1 MSINDCSKFT
11 KARKDDYWSRISY
24 GKVIEHNTEHLVI
37 RNDDG
42 YEWTIGYDVVEQE
55 LSFHNQFEEEVALTW
70 TELKDKFKDSTRR
83 IMTVNFNKKI
93 DKKEYIEKIV
103 NLYPNKNGKLKSK
116 VQYELDIKDATKS
129 LLTGT
134 ERTMIGRHFGTYK
147 SERIVFIDME
157 LENDDSKD
165 YDTRIRLVDPRT
177 LNWIVVDGVKY
188 ILKK

>member
-1 MSINDCSKFT
+1 MSLNECSKFT

-24 GKVIEHNTEHLVI
+24 GKVVECNTEHLVI

-55 LSFHNQFEEEVALTW
+55 LSFHNQFDEVIELTW
-70 TELKDKFKDSTRR
+70 TELKEKFKESTRM

-93 DKKEYIEKIV
+93 DEKEYIQKLTS
-103 NLYPNKNGKLKSK
+103 LYPNANGKLKSK
-116 VQYELDIKDATKS
+116 KQYELDIKDTTKS

-134 ERTMIGRHFGTYK
+134 ERTMIGRHYGTYK

-177 LNWIVVDGVKY
+177 LNWIICDNVKY
-188 ILKK
+188 VRK